1 VESCPEQWP
10 SSVELSELWMW
21 GAARGYPTALPDEN
35 ADGAP
40 RYEYATNHAAAI
52 DRSKELSVN
61 ATPGLERD
69 KCCARHDAI
78 EHILSTRKIVCADDR
93 LEWPFLPRSNGHG
106 RRHSAGI
113 PSRRKREGAG
123 VLGSPT
129 GHPFFIVDGDQTKA
143 PRWHRIS
150 AQADWRGAKHQGPPQ
165 GEIDTLRRSCPD
177 PSGALAG
184 SLGSRLHDALF
195 LEAAQRRSEP
205 LVVGFVCGPRHSVQN
220 GQFPDQGRPLV
231 GSGTYTS
238 RRSMPE
244 GTESR
249 PTEAAAG
256 GGQSSRF
263 QRQRQEQ

>member
-1 VESCPEQWP
+1 VESLRSRQWSLAP
-10 SSVELSELWMW
+10 NSGRQVSNSANCGCGGRRE
-21 GAARGYPTALPDEN
+21 GIPTALPDEN

-78 EHILSTRKIVCADDR
+78 EHILSTRKIVCADGR

-165 GEIDTLRRSCPD
+165 GERHPTAVLSRPLGGSCWIAREPVARRF
-177 PSGALAG
+177 
-184 SLGSRLHDALF
+184 F

-231 GSGTYTS
+231 GSGT
-238 RRSMPE
+238 
-244 GTESR
+244 
-249 PTEAAAG
+249 
-256 GGQSSRF
+256 
-263 QRQRQEQ
+263 

>member
-1 VESCPEQWP
+1 VESLRSRQWSLAP
-10 SSVELSELWMW
+10 NSGRQVSNSANCGCGGRRE
-21 GAARGYPTALPDEN
+21 GIPTALPDEN

-184 SLGSRLHDALF
+184 SLGSRLHDAF
-195 LEAAQRRSEP
+195 FWKPAQRRSEP

-231 GSGTYTS
+231 GSGT
-238 RRSMPE
+238 
-244 GTESR
+244 
-249 PTEAAAG
+249 
-256 GGQSSRF
+256 
-263 QRQRQEQ
+263 